1 MNQNSHSET
10 ELRTAVIVSE
20 SGDVLGQE
28 VMNGKAFRKSLEQG
42 ELWTYNQ
49 ATGRVLPPSGGIEY
63 LQMDEEGDAIRVL
76 LADAEAD
83 RFLAGARASSSGQE
97 AEPAESATP
106 DTEVNPATIANST
119 TPAGSV
125 ADEFAFLQQ
134 TVHERR
140 VNPKDGSYTS
150 YLFEQGAAKIRKK
163 VGEEGIEVCL
173 AETPAELVSES
184 ADLMFHLS
192 VLLEQESLSLQDVAG
207 ELRRRR
213 LEG

>member
-1 MNQNSHSET
+1 MNQNGNEET
-10 ELRTAVIVSE
+10 ELKTAVILRE

-49 ATGRVLPPSGGIEY
+49 ATGRVLPPSGGLEY
-63 LQMDEEGDAIRVL
+63 LQMDEEGDAIRVV

-83 RFLAGARASSSGQE
+83 RFLAGAQAASAGQD
-97 AEPAESATP
+97 AESAEP
-106 DTEVNPATIANST
+106 DAPDAEVSPAAPANSATPAT
-119 TPAGSV
+119 SV
-125 ADEFAFLQQ
+125 ADEFAFLQT

-140 VNPKDGSYTS
+140 VSPKDGSYTS

-192 VLLEQESLSLQDVAG
+192 VLLEQEGQSLQDVAD